1 MFLYFRQRAQQ
12 WVLDD
17 LVDADGAVYAHTMGA
32 DVTGPWLSTPSW
44 RTDARIKVSSCFDV
58 KGYRGEAVRVSG
70 ARGEFLSNAAERD
83 LVDSCSTQDNGT
95 YLRQPPY
102 EDIDGPSSCTLR
114 LRLRLR
120 LRLPLTRISY
130 QDHRMLLVPVS
141 LYLGATGT
149 AFFECRKTAML
160 KVGCTEVL
168 RVLC

>member
-1 MFLYFRQRAQQ
+1 MLASIIKAEAPQCVPVLAHVYSWSHCRRRYFRQRAQQ

-32 DVTGPWLSTPSW
+32 DVRGPWLSTPSW

-102 EDIDGPSSCTLR
+102 EDIDGPSSRTLR
-114 LRLRLR
+114 LR
-120 LRLPLTRISY
+120 PLAFALLVSRTRI
-130 QDHRMLLVPVS
+130 
-141 LYLGATGT
+141 T
-149 AFFECRKTAML
+149 AC
-160 KVGCTEVL
+160 C
-168 RVLC
+168 